1 MDGVGGDFLCA
12 VGLGDR
18 DWACVSVAWVL
29 VCVSWVAGVTT
40 GGWSLWAPAVDP
52 LGDSVLSGDC
62 VAG

>member
-12 VGLGDR
+12 VRLGDL
-18 DWACVSVAWVL
+18 DSACVSGAWAL

-40 GGWSLWAPAVDP
+40 GGCSLWAPAVDP
-52 LGDSVLSGDC
+52 LGESVLSGDC